1 MSQDLPQTPTRRHAG
16 GFGGKTAKTDDP
28 TGVNWNAVT
37 ANARERVG
45 VSKAPC
51 QRSVFYCAQSVAEYR
66 LVWETRKATCNQ
78 GECIQAK
85 CPRLEPE
92 SGASFCGPTCR
103 FSIFIPN
110 RRTQRTGRH
119 AAVWGIMDWRGNKLS
134 QPPVSAGWSDSET
147 HHPDNACH
155 LCKTPG
161 QRMGIKERAL
171 SRHSGTQQTG
181 GSKRN

>member
-1 MSQDLPQTPTRRHAG
+1 MD
-16 GFGGKTAKTDDP
+16 KTDNRTRP
-28 TGVNWNAVT
+28 NWNGAAT
-37 ANARERVG
+37 NERERVG

-51 QRSVFYCAQSVAEYR
+51 QRPVFYCAQSVAEYR
-66 LVWETRKATCNQ
+66 LVRETRKATCNQ

-110 RRTQRTGRH
+110 RWTQHTGRH
-119 AAVWGIMDWRGNKLS
+119 AAVWGIMDWQGNKLS

-147 HHPDNACH
+147 HHPDNARH

-161 QRMGIKERAL
+161 QRMGIKERPL

-181 GSKRN
+181 GSETSASSLKLISESKE

>member
-1 MSQDLPQTPTRRHAG
+1 MD
-16 GFGGKTAKTDDP
+16 KTDNRTRP
-28 TGVNWNAVT
+28 NWNGAAT
-37 ANARERVG
+37 NERERVG

-51 QRSVFYCAQSVAEYR
+51 QRPVFYCAQSVAEYR
-66 LVWETRKATCNQ
+66 LVRETRKATCNQ

-110 RRTQRTGRH
+110 RWTQHTGRH
-119 AAVWGIMDWRGNKLS
+119 AAVWGIMDWQGNKL
-134 QPPVSAGWSDSET
+134 PVSAGWSDSET
-147 HHPDNACH
+147 HHPDNARH

-161 QRMGIKERAL
+161 QRMGIKERPL

-181 GSKRN
+181 GSETSASSLKHISESKE